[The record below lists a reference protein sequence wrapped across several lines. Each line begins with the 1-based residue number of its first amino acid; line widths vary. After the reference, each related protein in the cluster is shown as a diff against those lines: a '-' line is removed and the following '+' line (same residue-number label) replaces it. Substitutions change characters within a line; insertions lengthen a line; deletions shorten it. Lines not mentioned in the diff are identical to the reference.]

1 MFFHPL
7 GQSFK
12 EFQPNFAAFHLYFAV
27 KFDRKTNVRMTI
39 LNKMSF
45 PVIGLPDSEEAQSL
59 APPWIMCF
67 NRNVPYFMYFRVKAI
82 ISTFNA
88 LTCMV

>member
-1 MFFHPL
+1 MFFHR
-7 GQSFK
+7 QSS
-12 EFQPNFAAFHLYFAV
+12 NFAAFHLYFAV

-45 PVIGLPDSEEAQSL
+45 PVIRLPDSEEAQSL

-67 NRNVPYFMYFRVKAI
+67 NRNVPYFMYFQWKAL
-82 ISTFNA
+82 ISIFNA
-88 LTCMV
+88 LMM